1 MINSFI
7 IKAVPDSN
15 LLKVVLDGVFMKSE
29 VELAMLLVR
38 NESKKL
44 KNGFRVIA
52 DLANFK
58 SKGQGFNPEY
68 YKIKQVLKSIGCKE
82 INFIGQK
89 VFTSY
94 N

>member
-1 MINSFI
+1 MINNFI
-7 IKAVPDSN
+7 VKAIPDSN
-15 LLKVVLDGVFMKSE
+15 TLKVVLDGVFMKSE

-44 KNGFRVIA
+44 KNGFRVVA

-58 SKGQGFNPEY
+58 AKDPGFHSGY
-68 YKIKQVLKSIGCKE
+68 YKIQLVLRSIGCNE
-82 INFIGQK
+82 LNFVGQK
-89 VFTSY
+89 LFTSL

>member
-7 IKAVPDSN
+7 VRAIPDSN
-15 LLKVVLDGVFMKSE
+15 MLKVVLDGIFMKSE
-29 VELAMLLVR
+29 IELALMLVR

-44 KNGFRVIA
+44 RNGFKVVA
-52 DLANFK
+52 DLSNFK
-58 SKGQGFNPEY
+58 SNGPGLHSGYF
-68 YKIKQVLKSIGCKE
+68 KIQQVFKSLGCNE

-89 VFTSY
+89 IFTSL